1 MQPPSPFLVACFCAL
16 VSASAV
22 AQPEK
27 APTADDVLTL
37 MESGQFSQAL
47 RTAAKAAEAHP
58 KDAQV
63 HFLYGAALMST
74 LQYRR
79 AEVELKKVV
88 ELAPGMA
95 DAHFNLGLIK
105 VQTDDEAAAQ
115 KYLERALELD
125 PGHPD
130 AQREFHE
137 LVVRQRIRKQ
147 EKPPLAEGGAAEAV
161 FDFLTMVDGGRLED
175 AFDRYVDSSVM
186 AEFSRK
192 VGGSSV
198 PTQRERR
205 ELLSGFV
212 KGWNSQILSQGGKY
226 IGFEVQPEKEALSP
240 GAADVQSYV
249 LVVRT
254 TTQADVER
262 MKRFIDSPALARFI
276 SPDILMVFQ
285 GLEPADR
292 SAMFDRLAGQRQNQL
307 WPVRWVTHQDPKGR
321 WRIRDVVLGSADL
334 VELSLTD
341 ILNNVA
347 AFAEVGDP
355 GIGHGYHRSPSS
367 YEIGK
372 TVGRVVVIIIGIIIV
387 IRLVRRTR
395 KGPA

>member
-1 MQPPSPFLVACFCAL
+1 MKPNLALLAGLITL
-16 VSASAV
+16 VSFSAV
-22 AQPEK
+22 AQTEK
-27 APTADDVLTL
+27 APTADGILNL
-37 MESGQFSQAL
+37 MESGRFSQAL
-47 RTAAKAAEAHP
+47 RAAAKAAEALP

-74 LQYRR
+74 LQYKE

-95 DAHFNLGLIK
+95 DAHYNLGLIK
-105 VQTDDEAAAQ
+105 VQTGDEAAAQ
-115 KYLERALELD
+115 KHLERALELD

-137 LVVRQRIRKQ
+137 LMVRQRIRKQ
-147 EKPPLAEGGAAEAV
+147 ERPTLAKGSAAEAV
-161 FDFLTMVDGGRLED
+161 FDFLTLVDGGRLEY
-175 AFDRYVDSSVM
+175 AFDRHVDSNVM

-192 VGGSSV
+192 VGGSSF
-198 PTQRERR
+198 PTQKERR

-212 KGWNSQILSQGGKY
+212 KGWNSQILSRGGKY
-226 IGFEVQPEKEALSP
+226 IGFEVQPEKGALP
-240 GAADVQSYV
+240 RGGVDVQSYV

-254 TTQADVER
+254 TTRADVER

-276 SPDILMVFQ
+276 SPDILVVFQ

-292 SAMFDRLAGQRQNQL
+292 VAMFDRLVGQHQNQL
-307 WPVRWVTHQDPKGR
+307 WPVRWVVRKDDKNR

-355 GIGHGYHRSPSS
+355 GLGRELHREPSS

-372 TVGRVVVIIIGIIIV
+372 IVGRIVVIIIGIIIV
-387 IRLVRRTR
+387 IRLVRRSR

>member
-1 MQPPSPFLVACFCAL
+1 MKTSLAL
-16 VSASAV
+16 IAGLFILTA
-22 AQPEK
+22 AAAAAPPEK
-27 APTADDVLTL
+27 APGADDILNL
-37 MESGQFSQAL
+37 MESGRFSQAL
-47 RTAAKAAEAHP
+47 RTAAEAAEAHP
-58 KDAQV
+58 QDAQV

-74 LQYRR
+74 LQYKE
-79 AEVELKKVV
+79 AEVELKKVIK
-88 ELAPGMA
+88 LAPGLA
-95 DAHFNLGLIK
+95 DAYYNLGLIK

-125 PGHPD
+125 PGHPE

-137 LVVRQRIRKQ
+137 LMVRQRIRKQ
-147 EKPPLAEGGAAEAV
+147 EKAQLTAGSAAEAV
-161 FDFLTMVDGGRLED
+161 FDFLTLVDGGRLEY
-175 AFDRYVDSSVM
+175 AFDRFVDPAVL

-192 VGGSSV
+192 VGGSSH

-212 KGWNSQILSQGGKY
+212 KGWNSQILSRGGKY
-226 IGFEVQPEKEALSP
+226 VGFEVQPAD
-240 GAADVQSYV
+240 GADVQSYV

-254 TTQADVER
+254 TTRADVER

-276 SPDILMVFQ
+276 SPDILVVFQ
-285 GLEPADR
+285 GLEPEDR
-292 SAMFDRLAGQRQNQL
+292 SAMFDRLAGQHQNQL
-307 WPVRWVTHQDPKGR
+307 WPIRWVVHQDDRGR

-355 GIGHGYHRSPSS
+355 GITRDFHTKPSS

-372 TVGRVVVIIIGIIIV
+372 TVGRIVAIIIGILIV
-387 IRLVRRTR
+387 IRLVRRAR
-395 KGPA
+395 KTPG

>member
-1 MQPPSPFLVACFCAL
+1 MKPSLALIAGLLVLAFPA
-16 VSASAV
+16 AA
-22 AQPEK
+22 AQPEE
-27 APTADDVLTL
+27 APGADDILNL
-37 MESGQFSQAL
+37 MESGRFSQAL
-47 RTAAKAAEAHP
+47 RTAARAARARP
-58 KDAQV
+58 DDAQV

-74 LQYRR
+74 LQYRQ
-79 AEVELKKVV
+79 AEAELKKVI
-88 ELAPGMA
+88 ELQPGLA
-95 DAHFNLGLIK
+95 DAHYNLGLIK

-130 AQREFHE
+130 AQREFQE
-137 LVVRQRIRKQ
+137 LVVRQRIRRQDKAQ
-147 EKPPLAEGGAAEAV
+147 LTAGSAAEAV
-161 FDFLTMVDGGRLED
+161 YDFLTLVDGGRLEY
-175 AFDRYVDSSVM
+175 AFDRFVDPGVL

-192 VGGSSV
+192 VGGSSF

-212 KGWNSQILSQGGKY
+212 KGWNSQILSRGGKY
-226 IGFEVQPEKEALSP
+226 VGFEVQPEEAAAGP
-240 GAADVQSYV
+240 GGADVQSYV

-276 SPDILMVFQ
+276 SPDILAVFQ
-285 GLEPADR
+285 GLEPEDR
-292 SAMFDRLAGQRQNQL
+292 KAMFDRLAGQQQNQL
-307 WPVRWVTHQDPKGR
+307 WPVRWVVSKNEKGR
-321 WRIRDVVLGSADL
+321 WLIRDVVLGSADL

-355 GIGHGYHRSPSS
+355 GIGGELSRGKSS

-372 TVGRVVVIIIGIIIV
+372 IAGRIIVIIIGIIIV
-387 IRLVRRTR
+387 IRLVRRSR
-395 KGPA
+395 KNPA

>member
-1 MQPPSPFLVACFCAL
+1 MKYSLALITGLTSLALCA
-16 VSASAV
+16 AA

-27 APTADDVLTL
+27 APNADDVLNE
-37 MESGQFSQAL
+37 MEAGRFSQAL
-47 RTAAKAAEAHP
+47 RVAAKAAEAHP

-74 LQYRR
+74 LQYKE
-79 AEVELKKVV
+79 AEAELKKVI
-88 ELAPGMA
+88 ELSPGLA
-95 DAHFNLGLIK
+95 DAHYNLGLIK

-137 LVVRQRIRKQ
+137 LMVRQRIRKQ
-147 EKPPLAEGGAAEAV
+147 EKAELTAGSAAEAV
-161 FDFLTMVDGGRLED
+161 FDFLTLVDGGRLEY
-175 AFDRYVDSSVM
+175 AFDRFVDPSVM
-186 AEFSRK
+186 ADFSRK
-192 VGGSSV
+192 VGGSSS

-212 KGWNSQILSQGGKY
+212 KGWNSQILSRGGKY
-226 IGFEVQPEKEALSP
+226 VGFEVQPAD
-240 GAADVQSYV
+240 GADVQSYV

-276 SPDILMVFQ
+276 SPDILAVFQ

-292 SAMFDRLAGQRQNQL
+292 SAMFDRLAGQHQNQL
-307 WPVRWVTHQDPKGR
+307 WPIRWVVHKDDTDR

-355 GIGHGYHRSPSS
+355 GLDHDVHRETSS
-367 YEIGK
+367 YEMGK
-372 TVGRVVVIIIGIIIV
+372 TVGRIVFIIIAVIIV
-387 IRLVRRTR
+387 IRLARRTR

>member
-1 MQPPSPFLVACFCAL
+1 MNTCPAL
-16 VSASAV
+16 IAVIIILASVPAA

-27 APTADDVLTL
+27 EPDSEDILNL
-37 MESGQFSQAL
+37 MESGRFSQAL
-47 RTAAKAAEAHP
+47 RTAAEAAQAHP
-58 KDAQV
+58 EDAQV

-74 LQYRR
+74 LQYKE
-79 AEVELKKVV
+79 AEAELKRVV
-88 ELAPGMA
+88 ELAPGLA
-95 DAHFNLGLIK
+95 DAHYNLGLIK
-105 VQTDDEAAAQ
+105 VQTGDEAAAQ
-115 KYLERALELD
+115 KHLERALELD

-130 AQREFHE
+130 AQREFRE
-137 LVVRQRIRKQ
+137 LLVRQRIRKR
-147 EKPPLAEGGAAEAV
+147 EKTRLAAGSAADAV
-161 FDFLTMVDGGRLED
+161 YDFLKLVDGGRLEY
-175 AFDRYVDSSVM
+175 AFDRFVDPGVL

-192 VGGSSV
+192 VGGSSF

-212 KGWNSQILSQGGKY
+212 KGWNSQILARGGKY
-226 IGFEVQPEKEALSP
+226 VGFEVQPEETAP
-240 GAADVQSYV
+240 GPGGADVQSYV

-254 TTQADVER
+254 TTRADVER

-276 SPDILMVFQ
+276 SPDILAVFQ
-285 GLEPADR
+285 GLESKDR
-292 SAMFDRLAGQRQNQL
+292 AAMFDRLAGQHQNQL
-307 WPVRWVTHQDPKGR
+307 WPVRWVVFKDAKDR

-355 GIGHGYHRSPSS
+355 GLGREFPKKPSS

-372 TVGRVVVIIIGIIIV
+372 IVGRIVVIIIGIIIV
-387 IRLVRRTR
+387 VRLVRRSR
-395 KGPA
+395 KDPA

>member
-1 MQPPSPFLVACFCAL
+1 MKTSLVPIAGFITL
-16 VSASAV
+16 ISAA
-22 AQPEK
+22 AAAPPEK
-27 APTADDVLTL
+27 APGADEVLNL
-37 MESGQFSQAL
+37 MESGRFSQAL

-58 KDAQV
+58 QDAQV

-74 LQYRR
+74 LQYKE
-79 AEVELKKVV
+79 AEVELKKTI
-88 ELAPGMA
+88 ELAPGLA
-95 DAHFNLGLIK
+95 DAHYNLGLIK
-105 VQTDDEAAAQ
+105 VQTGDEAAAQ

-130 AQREFHE
+130 ARREFHE

-147 EKPPLAEGGAAEAV
+147 EKAQLTAGSAAEAV
-161 FDFLTMVDGGRLED
+161 FDFLALVDRGRLEY
-175 AFDRYVDSSVM
+175 AFDRFVDPAVL

-192 VGGSSV
+192 VGGSFH
-198 PTQRERR
+198 PTQHERR

-212 KGWNSQILSQGGKY
+212 KGWNSQILSRGGEY
-226 IGFEVQPEKEALSP
+226 VGFEVQPEEAAP
-240 GAADVQSYV
+240 GPGGVDVQSYV

-276 SPDILMVFQ
+276 SPDVLVVFQ
-285 GLEPADR
+285 GLEPKDR
-292 SAMFDRLAGQRQNQL
+292 QAMFDRLAGQHQNQL
-307 WPVRWVTHQDPKGR
+307 WPVRWVVHRDDRGR

-355 GIGHGYHRSPSS
+355 GITHDFQRDSSS

-372 TVGRVVVIIIGIIIV
+372 TVGRIVAVIIGIIIV
-387 IRLVRRTR
+387 IRLVRRYR
-395 KGPA
+395 KDPA